1 MKIYSIKFNP
11 GGLFRR
17 RSVSVE
23 LSNGNA
29 YKIKRSGRYAVVV
42 PPCEDGERDAL
53 GVVYKAAWEWLNK
66 ADTTAEG
73 YTLDRGAKVA
83 CGRLVGLLDWP
94 EGYTLDTE
102 ARLRYV
108 VNKITLSENI
118 F

>member
-1 MKIYSIKFNP
+1 MKIKSIHFKTPFWGP
-11 GGLFRR
+11 RYVE
-17 RSVSVE
+17 VSLTSGAV
-23 LSNGNA
+23 
-29 YKIKRSGRYAVVV
+29 YRIKRARKFVTVT
-42 PPCEDGERDAL
+42 PPCNDGEREAL
-53 GVVYKAAWEWLNK
+53 GAVYSAAWEWLNK

-94 EGYTLDTE
+94 EDYTLDTE

>member
-29 YKIKRSGRYAVVV
+29 YKIKRAGKYAVVV
-42 PPCEDGERDAL
+42 PPCEDGEREAL
-53 GVVYKAAWEWLNK
+53 GAVYSAAWEWLNGK
-66 ADTTAEG
+66 QGE
-73 YTLDRGAKVA
+73 TLDRGAKIA
-83 CGRLVGLLDWP
+83 CGRLVSLLDWP
-94 EGYTLDTE
+94 ESYTQDTE

>member
-1 MKIYSIKFNP
+1 MKIKSIKFNP

-23 LSNGNA
+23 LSTGNT
-29 YKIKRSGRYAVVV
+29 YKIRRSGKYAVVV
-42 PPCEDGERDAL
+42 PPCQDGEREAL
-53 GVVYKAAWEWLNK
+53 GVVYNASWEWLNG
-66 ADTTAEG
+66 TEG
-73 YTLDRGAKVA
+73 DTLDRGAKIA

-94 EGYTLDTE
+94 ADYTQDTE
-102 ARLRYV
+102 ARLLYV